1 MELTEK
7 EKLIMQGKVC
17 PYCDQDSA
25 FVSSVEIYGKDYGMA
40 YWCKPCDA
48 YVGCHKGT
56 DNALGRLANKEL
68 RGWKIVTHEYFD
80 KLWKGGQMKRAEAYQ
95 WLSESLGLPAEYTHI
110 GMFSVRTCK
119 KVIELSKQKAPK
131 FYPLPT

>member
-1 MELTEK
+1 
-7 EKLIMQGKVC
+7 MQGKVC
-17 PYCDQDSA
+17 PYCGQDSA
-25 FVSSVEIYGKDYGMA
+25 LVDSAMIYHTSYGWA

-56 DNALGRLANKEL
+56 QNALGRLANKEL

-80 KLWKGGQMKRAEAYQ
+80 KLWRGKKMTRQEAYK

-110 GMFSVRTCK
+110 GMFSVSTCK
-119 KVIELSKQKAPK
+119 KVIELVKNK
-131 FYPLPT
+131 T